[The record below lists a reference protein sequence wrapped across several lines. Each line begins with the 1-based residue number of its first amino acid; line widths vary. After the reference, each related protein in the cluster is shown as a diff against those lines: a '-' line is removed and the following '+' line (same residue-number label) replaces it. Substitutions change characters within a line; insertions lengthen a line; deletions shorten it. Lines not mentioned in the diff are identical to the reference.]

1 MITVLRPLSTS
12 ELLDRTFHL
21 YRNHFLMFATITAIS
36 QIPVLALH
44 TADSVLWLRRL
55 VDSRGL
61 RAVLFVAVSFLGL
74 EIAHAATTVAVSRL
88 HLGGSTS
95 IKSAY
100 SSAKG
105 SFLRVIWIVFVAFLL
120 PMVASV
126 LLGLLAVGVS
136 AGVLGAVGMFG
147 ASDPASVWFRVAI
160 ILLVFLAAPLLAL
173 RWLLAWSLVVPVTVL
188 EGGGLRAT
196 MRRSR
201 SLTAGRRGRIFAI
214 YLLIFLLTY
223 AVQILF
229 QTPYYILTG
238 ERAFST
244 HPGHLGVLRVMV
256 SAIGSFL
263 STSFVGPLLEIAF
276 TLIYYDE
283 RVRKEG
289 FDLQLMM
296 ANLEGGTAA
305 AAAVPAS

>member
-1 MITVLRPLSTS
+1 MI
-12 ELLDRTFHL
+12 
-21 YRNHFLMFATITAIS
+21 AT
-36 QIPVLALH
+36 Q
-44 TADSVLWLRRL
+44 
-55 VDSRGL
+55 GL
-61 RAVLFVAVSFLGL
+61 RALLFVAVSFLGL
-74 EIAHAATTVAVSRL
+74 EVAHAATAIAVSRL

-95 IKSAY
+95 IRSAY
-100 SSAKG
+100 SAAKG
-105 SFLRVIWIVFVAFLL
+105 SWLRVIWIVCVTFVV
-120 PMVASV
+120 PMAVSV
-126 LLGLLAVGVS
+126 VLGIVAVGLS
-136 AGVLGAVGMFG
+136 AGILGAIGMFG
-147 ASDPASVWFRVAI
+147 ANDASTVWFRIAV

-201 SLTAGRRGRIFAI
+201 TLTAGRRSRIFAI

-229 QTPYYILTG
+229 QTPYYILAG
-238 ERAFST
+238 VGAFSRHINHGSLT
-244 HPGHLGVLRVMV
+244 VLV

-276 TLIYYDE
+276 TLVYYDE
-283 RVRKEG
+283 RIRKEG

-296 ANLEGGTAA
+296 STLQPAA
-305 AAAVPAS
+305 PVATVSAS

>member
-44 TADSVLWLRRL
+44 MADSNLWLRSL
-55 VDSRGL
+55 IATRGL
-61 RAVLFVAVSFLGL
+61 RMLLFVVVSFLGL
-74 EIAHAATTVAVSRL
+74 EVAHAATAVAVSRL

-95 IKSAY
+95 IRSAY
-100 SSAKG
+100 SAAKG
-105 SFLRVIWIVFVAFLL
+105 SLFRVIWIVFVTFIL
-120 PMVASV
+120 PLAISV
-126 LLGLLAVGVS
+126 GLGVLAVGVS
-136 AGVLGAVGMFG
+136 AGILGAVGMFG
-147 ASDPASVWFRVAI
+147 AGDATTVGLRVAV
-160 ILLVFLAAPLLAL
+160 VFLAAPLLAS

-201 SLTAGRRGRIFAI
+201 TLTAGRRGRIFGI

-223 AVQILF
+223 AVGILF
-229 QTPYYILTG
+229 QTPYFILAG
-238 ERAFST
+238 VGVFSRHVNHGSLT
-244 HPGHLGVLRVMV
+244 IIV
-256 SAIGSFL
+256 SAVGSFL

-296 ANLEGGTAA
+296 SNLEGGVPNI

>member
-21 YRNHFLMFATITAIS
+21 YRNHFVMFAGITAIT
-36 QIPVLALH
+36 QIPVLTLH
-44 TADSVLWLRRL
+44 VLDAALWLTAL
-55 VDSRGL
+55 IATRGL
-61 RAVLFVAVSFLGL
+61 RMLLFVAVSLLGL
-74 EIAHAATTVAVSRL
+74 EVAHAATAVALSRL

-95 IKSAY
+95 IKGAY

-105 SFLRVIWIVFVAFLL
+105 SLLRVIWIVFVTFLL
-120 PMVASV
+120 PMAAAIV
-126 LLGLLAVGVS
+126 LGFISVGVAATGLDEIS
-136 AGVLGAVGMFG
+136 GSG
-147 ASDPASVWFRVAI
+147 FRVAVI
-160 ILLVFLAAPLLAL
+160 FVVVFLAAPILAL
-173 RWLLAWSLVVPVTVL
+173 RWLLAWSLVVPITVL

-196 MRRSR
+196 IRRSR
-201 SLTAGRRGRIFAI
+201 KLTAGRRGRILAI

-223 AVQILF
+223 AVAVLF
-229 QTPYYILTG
+229 QVPYFILVG
-238 ERAFST
+238 GRAFST
-244 HPGHLGVLRVMV
+244 HPGHQGTLRVMV
-256 SAIGSFL
+256 SAIGTFL

-296 ANLEGGTAA
+296 LTLEGGTAT
-305 AAAVPAS
+305 AVTVSAS